1 MAINKAMK
9 IALKALS
16 YPDLDIK
23 KNYKIHRQINT
34 AMHPYLKPRYK
45 IWDHTITGID
55 HEIPVRIFM
64 PSKASFDKADRV
76 LIFFMEE
83 AGLSVISTVIVM
95 FVIIWQIKQGLWLF
109 LWITA

>member
-34 AMHPYLKPRYK
+34 SNAP
-45 IWDHTITGID
+45 I
-55 HEIPVRIFM
+55 
-64 PSKASFDKADRV
+64 SKAK
-76 LIFFMEE
+76 I
-83 AGLSVISTVIVM
+83 
-95 FVIIWQIKQGLWLF
+95 
-109 LWITA
+109 